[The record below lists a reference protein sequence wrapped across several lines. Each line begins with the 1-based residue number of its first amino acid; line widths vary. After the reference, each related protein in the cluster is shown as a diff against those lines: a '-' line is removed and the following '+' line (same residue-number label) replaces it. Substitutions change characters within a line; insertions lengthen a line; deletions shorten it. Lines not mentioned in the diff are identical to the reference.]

1 MLSAIEWIFGTAVS
15 FFCFLQRMAH
25 EKAMH
30 VLTVESD
37 FDARAGHRQV
47 VLTVLICLQLA
58 CANINQGF
66 VPISCNRRWMRCTG
80 FALYASKIGAFWGV
94 QTSECQEENLSQ

>member
-1 MLSAIEWIFGTAVS
+1 MFSAIEWIFCTAVS

-30 VLTVESD
+30 VLTAEGD
-37 FDARAGHRQV
+37 FDARADQCQV
-47 VLTVLICLQLA
+47 VLAVLMGLQLA

-66 VPISCNRRWMRCTG
+66 VPISCNHR
-80 FALYASKIGAFWGV
+80 
-94 QTSECQEENLSQ
+94 

>member
-1 MLSAIEWIFGTAVS
+1 MFSAIEWFFGTAVS

-30 VLTVESD
+30 VLTVEGD
-37 FDARAGHRQV
+37 FDARAGQCQV
-47 VLTVLICLQLA
+47 VLAVLMGLQLA

-66 VPISCNRRWMRCTG
+66 VPISCTHRCIRLSV
-80 FALYASKIGAFWGV
+80 FALYASKTGAF
-94 QTSECQEENLSQ
+94 